1 MTDTPTT
8 HESILAELRV
18 LRSHHIAAAEE
29 AGLALEA
36 HETQVDWLTK
46 AILVVERSRELD
58 HHATAGAHEEQETD
72 DE

>member
-8 HESILAELRV
+8 HESILADLR
-18 LRSHHIAAAEE
+18 LMRSRHHEE
-29 AGLALEA
+29 ARRELMA

-46 AILVVERSRELD
+46 AILMVERSRELD

-72 DE
+72 DD